1 MALPQ
6 TPRSPLIVQP
16 QTPVGLARHQIGI
29 FPAYISDRT
38 ETFIVKEK
46 GLSITGDDFEVCHV
60 DGFPILKVKG
70 AVMTMSRRKRVYDM
84 RGNHLFSI
92 VKEHFH
98 IHTTFAVEDPQGA
111 IIMSMRSGLQ
121 RESAP

>member
-70 AVMTMSRRKRVYDM
+70 AVMTMSRRKRATISFPSS
-84 RGNHLFSI
+84 RSI
-92 VKEHFH
+92 SISILRLLWKTLKE
-98 IHTTFAVEDPQGA
+98 
-111 IIMSMRSGLQ
+111 R
-121 RESAP
+121 